1 MREGDDLVLLLLQ
14 RSLDVRERH
23 SIAKRCNDLV
33 DLRAV
38 GAQTSAEID
47 FGLDR
52 RAYPH
57 SPVGETITEVTAI
70 EDERVL
76 AGLDKVGRDLTTG
89 PVLAPSLK
97 SFFDKVTRTWSQPS
111 VPEPA
116 MMNGWASWVKSNS
129 LSIRMQSPKTGMKSA
144 ET

>member
-1 MREGDDLVLLLLQ
+1 MREGDNLILLLLQ

-70 EDERVL
+70 EDKRVL
-76 AGLDKVGRDLTTG
+76 ARLNKVGRDLTTG
-89 PVLAPSLK
+89 PASAPSLK
-97 SFFDKVTRTWSQPS
+97 SFLDPKGHVPDPSQ
-111 VPEPA
+111 A
-116 MMNGWASWVKSNS
+116 Y
-129 LSIRMQSPKTGMKSA
+129 QSPRL
-144 ET
+144 